1 VIGMRGFT
9 TYADEALQDDQ
20 LTQNELTFLKTEFNS
35 ARDRMTGFA
44 TTATTVGSLVLV
56 LVALLVG
63 FAKGTQDQSDK
74 VLTASQNYD
83 LLVANCTDKAT
94 DPACTEAKRQ
104 QALQSVENAR
114 NHVSDLSKLNK
125 AQAIAAGFVLLGF
138 LLGLAGILTNPVPGP
153 DTAATGTKRFEA
165 WRTAVERLNR
175 KRNWIICA
183 LVAEVGAVI
192 SILYV
197 AVNVF

>member
-1 VIGMRGFT
+1 
-9 TYADEALQDDQ
+9 
-20 LTQNELTFLKTEFNS
+20 
-35 ARDRMTGFA
+35 
-44 TTATTVGSLVLV
+44 
-56 LVALLVG
+56 
-63 FAKGTQDQSDK
+63 
-74 VLTASQNYD
+74 
-83 LLVANCTDKAT
+83 
-94 DPACTEAKRQ
+94 
-104 QALQSVENAR
+104 
-114 NHVSDLSKLNK
+114 LSKLNK

-175 KRNWIICA
+175 KRNWIIWA